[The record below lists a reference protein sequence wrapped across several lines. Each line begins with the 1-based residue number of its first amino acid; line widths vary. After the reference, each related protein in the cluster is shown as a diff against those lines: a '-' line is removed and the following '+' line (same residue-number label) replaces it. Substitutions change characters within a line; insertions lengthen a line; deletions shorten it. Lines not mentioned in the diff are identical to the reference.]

1 MNENVLNQ
9 DLNYLPLI
17 KIIFSNFKKVY
28 SYKNRIPNLNLP
40 GSICCLNDIQLF
52 PIISRKILSETDYP
66 NRPAKPH
73 GNLEIYYSFTARADN
88 LGNQVYYPLSK
99 FDYAKYI
106 ELEKDQFIQ
115 SGVKPKDRCSILAFS
130 QDATIPKSQAIMSMG
145 ATYIPLDGD
154 ESDIFANI
162 IKQEITVIFTVP
174 QFLYRLMDY
183 VRAHK
188 LQSTLRL
195 IITTGVN
202 IPNKLETYRKIKK
215 ILGADL
221 RETIGSTE
229 LGTFAISCKSCPN
242 YFHFLGKHHY
252 IEIINPETHL
262 PDSKGEIVIT
272 PLWKHDYPLF
282 RYNTG
287 DYIELL
293 NNKSC
298 ACANHSQ
305 RIFKGIL
312 KRSDN
317 TVRIERFLAS
327 LPELYQQL
335 QSLLFHQYPA
345 DKIIWRL
352 IDPPL
357 LVLLLIEINYSDQ
370 LLLFIERNTSNLTL
384 RKVNPLIRFASKA
397 SNAKTKVIYCQKN
410 DLIDISPKY
419 QDIRNFKLSKLPEET
434 QKILKKYEFN
444 FR

>member
-9 DLNYLPLI
+9 DLYYLPLI

-28 SYKNRIPNLNLP
+28 NYKGRRTNLNIP
-40 GSICCLNDIQLF
+40 SSIYRLNDIQLF
-52 PIISRKILSETDYP
+52 PIISRKILLETNYP
-66 NRPAKPH
+66 NRVAKPH
-73 GNLEIYYSFTARADN
+73 RNPAIHYSFTARIDN

-99 FDYAKYI
+99 IDYTKYI
-106 ELEKDQFIQ
+106 ELEKEQFIQ

-130 QDATIPKSQAIMSMG
+130 QDATIPKSQAIMSIG

-154 ESDIFANI
+154 ESDIFENI
-162 IKQEITVIFTVP
+162 IKQKITVIFTVP
-174 QFLYRLMDY
+174 QFLFRFMDY
-183 VRAHK
+183 VKAHK
-188 LQSTLRL
+188 LQSALRL
-195 IITTGVN
+195 IITTGVK
-202 IPNKLETYRKIKK
+202 IPNKLEIYQKIKK
-215 ILGADL
+215 ILGAEL

-229 LGTFAISCKSCPN
+229 VGTFAVSCKSDPN
-242 YFHFLGKHHY
+242 SFHFLDKYHY
-252 IEIINPETHL
+252 VEIINPETHK
-262 PDSKGEIVIT
+262 PDSIGDIVIT

-293 NNKSC
+293 TNKSC
-298 ACANHSQ
+298 TCAS
-305 RIFKGIL
+305 RSKWIFKGIL

-317 TVRIERFLAS
+317 TIRIERFLAS

-335 QSLLFHQYPA
+335 QSLLCHQYLA

-370 LLLFIERNTSNLTL
+370 LLLFIEKNTSNLTL
-384 RKVNPLIRFASKA
+384 RKINPLIQFALKA

-419 QDIRNFKLSKLPEET
+419 QDIKNIESSKLPKDT
-434 QKILKKYEFN
+434 QKLLKKYESYY
-444 FR
+444 R